1 VWDTKYNTKI
11 PGGLLM
17 AKKKGRKDKMQK
29 TRFKG
34 DQVDDERIENYE
46 LSEEFIR
53 DNPLKTAP
61 NTPKNKKKK
70 S

>member
-1 VWDTKYNTKI
+1 
-11 PGGLLM
+11 M